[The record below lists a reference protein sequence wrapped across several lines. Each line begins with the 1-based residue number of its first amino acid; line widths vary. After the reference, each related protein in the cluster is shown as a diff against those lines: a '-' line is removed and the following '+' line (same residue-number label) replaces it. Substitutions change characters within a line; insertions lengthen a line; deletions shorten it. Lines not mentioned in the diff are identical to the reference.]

1 MTKIAETHSD
11 QNDGADWKQYAKV
24 VRHKDFA
31 KRIEMACE
39 NHPHAPSGH
48 GRQIWLKN
56 ALEEKF
62 SEVVSREAVRKWFAG
77 EARPKP
83 KMMSIVARALAVDEA
98 WLALGITPSA
108 NPVEKRKQNALAAGA
123 VNLVA
128 AQIQLAGGNIAFP
141 ENTDQYDINAIIRG
155 KSHNIAVR
163 LFNTVSHFPLDIKDV
178 VIVTSTERKTVFSFF
193 HVPVEVVMEK
203 GTVRGNYIELNCE
216 MVSGKLIVGDRAVP
230 EITDF
235 QQFEMPK
242 AA

>member
-1 MTKIAETHSD
+1 MTEIDETETP
-11 QNDGADWKQYAKV
+11 AKPDWKQYSKV

-48 GRQIWLKN
+48 GRQVWLKN
-56 ALEEKF
+56 TLEENFAEK
-62 SEVVSREAVRKWFAG
+62 VSREAVRKWFAG

-98 WLALGITPSA
+98 WLSIGITPTA
-108 NPVEKRKQNALAAGA
+108 TPVEKRKQNALTAGA
-123 VNLVA
+123 VNMVA
-128 AQIQLAGGNIAFP
+128 AQIQLAGGHIAFP
-141 ENTDQYDINAIIRG
+141 ETSDEFDLNAIIRG

-163 LFNTVSHFPLDIKDV
+163 LFNSVSHFPLGTKDV
-178 VIVTSTERKTVFSFF
+178 VVVASTDRKTVFNFF
-193 HVPVEVVMEK
+193 RVPVEVMMEN
-203 GTVRGNYIELNCE
+203 GTVRGNYIELKCE
-216 MVSGKLIVGDRAVP
+216 MVSGKLVVGDRAVP

-235 QQFEMPK
+235 EQFDMPK